1 MTAAQILDRQ
11 LQELRNILKRSPVPS
26 VSGSA
31 PSEEEE
37 TATGSKDLNKLLTQV
52 REEQAKI
59 LKNEGQPQASR
70 RSSGDF
76 SSQLATAGPGPNL
89 PSGPGPDVVPANL
102 ELLGR
107 AFPKEPPPR
116 KWNPGPSEAA
126 AQTDLLEIR
135 TPPVNPSAEGPI
147 ACWTRADDEAQT
159 EALRRIELLRSRGPV
174 KSAAKED
181 LTTLEDRLAV
191 ERRLRQDAEK
201 QLAQERMKREATQQQ
216 VMCLEYELD
225 GKETQ
230 LQEAER
236 QLEQREVQQPME
248 QSIVIGSEDVMRGLR
263 TELEDKDRQLELKE
277 NEIKHLLS
285 VLNQHGS
292 TAYAAEERLSSTY
305 SAYPTMSFR

>member
-1 MTAAQILDRQ
+1 MTVAQTLDRQ

-37 TATGSKDLNKLLTQV
+37 PATGSKDLNKLLTQV

-59 LKNEGQPQASR
+59 LKSQGQGQPQASR
-70 RSSGDF
+70 RSSGDL
-76 SSQLATAGPGPNL
+76 SSQLAAAGPGPNL
-89 PSGPGPDVVPANL
+89 PIGPDLVTANL
-102 ELLGR
+102 ELPGR

-159 EALRRIELLRSRGPV
+159 EALRRIELLRSRGPA

-181 LTTLEDRLAV
+181 LKTLEDRLDV

-236 QLEQREVQQPME
+236 QLEQREVQHPME

-292 TAYAAEERLSSTY
+292 TAYAEDRLSSTY
-305 SAYPTMSFR
+305 SAYPTMGFR